1 MNDMN
6 NLQLSLFR
14 GVHDTQPRPVT
25 LMELVTMMRT
35 DQSVRDLTDKHR
47 YARATGDEQGAKRY
61 KHMMASFGVAARFEG
76 GRQQKHIVEY
86 TGLSLV
92 DIDHIPAERM
102 SEVLALV
109 RGDEH
114 TILAYTTLSGQGLRV
129 LFRYVFN
136 DDDNENCYPLRT
148 SCSSPLKRDS
158 AESTENKTNQKELSP
173 FMGDVRSVM
182 KWREAEG
189 VKLRAEQYK
198 QAFAEGNKYY
208 SQLTGLATDGQ
219 CKNIGRI
226 STIAYDEN
234 LYYNPEAV
242 PFTVTIEEK
251 KPVGRPK
258 KVERLKMTVES
269 EQPDGNSHLSSV
281 NFQLVAAKVLAKVEA
296 DGLRYEEGSYNAYT
310 SSACYEMNRHGV
322 PEEQCREWAVSHF
335 ADYDTPSVEAIVH
348 SCYQQTDEHGS
359 YLKPKRGRKKSESS
373 VGDVRD
379 IRDYLTEHEVRSRY
393 NVITRKYEIYNEDTA
408 TWCEKTDRM
417 ESTLYCHIT
426 EEIGKRILKSDLHQL
441 LGSEFSPEYNPF
453 VDYLGSLPPIADD
466 DTTDYIDQVASMV
479 HVAAADNEKHH
490 RWFKKWFVA
499 MIASWLDPE
508 VTNHVILAYIGRQGI
523 YKSTFMR
530 RLLPPV
536 LSGYFSV
543 RNYASRMDKDDRLML
558 AEKGLVALEEIDSLT
573 PRELNQLKAIV
584 TAETID
590 ERDAYS
596 ANRESRVHI
605 ASFCAT
611 GNNRRFLTDLTGNR
625 RWLPFYVTDI
635 DSPYTHPI
643 PYERL
648 YAQAYALYRAGFQ
661 YWFEADEVAELDAH
675 NANFE
680 EPNMV
685 QELIETY
692 FRQPYNGE
700 AGQFY
705 ASANILTAI
714 TAYCGSR
721 VQIRPRDI
729 SICMN
734 RLGYV
739 QCRVGNL
746 RGWNVVP
753 LTGNDIHNN
762 HCLNAHRSRPDGEE

>member
-35 DQSVRDLTDKHR
+35 DQSVRDLTEKHR
-47 YARATGDEQGAKRY
+47 YARTTGDEQSAKRY

-92 DIDHIPAERM
+92 DIDHIPEEDMAR
-102 SEVLALV
+102 VLDLV
-109 RGDEH
+109 RADEH
-114 TILAYTTLSGQGLRV
+114 TLLAYTTLSGRGLRI
-129 LFRYVFN
+129 LFRY
-136 DDDNENCYPLRT
+136 EIQGEK
-148 SCSSPLKRDS
+148 SS
-158 AESTENKTNQKELSP
+158 ESIP
-173 FMGDVRSVM
+173 F
-182 KWREAEG
+182 
-189 VKLRAEQYK
+189 YK

-208 SQLTGLATDGQ
+208 EDLVGLPTDGQ
-219 CKNIGRI
+219 CKNVGRI

-242 PFTVTIEEK
+242 PFTIKIEEK
-251 KPVGRPK
+251 KPVGRPRK
-258 KVERLKMTVES
+258 DDSGKMKDDSGKMTVKRCE
-269 EQPDGNSHLSSV
+269 P
-281 NFQLVAAKVLAKVEA
+281 LVLRELERRGIVYEA
-296 DGLRYEEGSYNAYT
+296 GTYNKYVSA
-310 SSACYEMNRHGV
+310 ACYAMNRYGV
-322 PEEQCREWAVSHF
+322 PEEQCREWAVNRF
-335 ADYDTPSVEAIVH
+335 NDYNTPDVEAIVR
-348 SCYQQTDEHGS
+348 SCYQQTEEHGTV
-359 YLKPKRGRKKSESS
+359 KPRAGRKKSESS

-379 IRDYLTEHEVRSRY
+379 IRDYLTTHEVKTRY
-393 NVITRKYEIYNEDTA
+393 NVITRKYEIYNEDTD

-417 ESTLYCHIT
+417 ESTLYCRIT

-453 VDYLGSLPPIADD
+453 VDYLTSLPPIPDD
-466 DTTDYIDQVASMV
+466 DDTDYIDLVASMV
-479 HVAAADNEKHH
+479 HVATADDAKHR

-499 MIASWLDPE
+499 MIACWLDPE

-536 LSGYFSV
+536 LSSYFSV

-635 DSPYTHPI
+635 DSPYTHAI
-643 PYERL
+643 PHDRL
-648 YAQAYALYRAGFQ
+648 YAQAYALYREGFR

-692 FRQPYNGE
+692 FRQPYDGE

-705 ASANILTAI
+705 TSANILTAI
-714 TAYCGSR
+714 TTYCGSR
-721 VQIRPRDI
+721 VAMRARDI
-729 SICMN
+729 SICIN

-753 LTGNDIHNN
+753 LSGNDIHNN
-762 HCLNAHRSRPDGEE
+762 HCLNAHRSRPDET

>member
-1 MNDMN
+1 MN

-35 DQSVRDLTDKHR
+35 DQSVRDLTEKHR
-47 YARATGDEQGAKRY
+47 YARTTGDKQGAKRY

-76 GRQQKHIVEY
+76 GRQQIHIVEL

-92 DIDHIPAERM
+92 DIDHIDKENIP
-102 SEVLALV
+102 SVLEKV
-109 RGDEH
+109 QGDEH
-114 TILAYTTLSGQGLRV
+114 TLLAYTTLSGEGLRI
-129 LFRYVFN
+129 LARYVFN
-136 DDDNENCYPLRT
+136 DNVNDNENQP
-148 SCSSPLKRDS
+148 SGWGKIAKPKSSSSL
-158 AESTENKTNQKELSP
+158 TLS
-173 FMGDVRSVM
+173 FSNY
-182 KWREAEG
+182 
-189 VKLRAEQYK
+189 KL
-198 QAFAEGNKYY
+198 AFLTINEYY
-208 SQLTGLATDGQ
+208 QNLTGLSTDGQ

-242 PFTVTIEEK
+242 PFTIKVEEK

-258 KVERLKMTVES
+258 KGKSEEGKGES
-269 EQPDGNSHLSSV
+269 DNPDEAPL
-281 NFQLVAAKVLAKVEA
+281 QALAVAAKVIAKVEA
-296 DGLRYEEGSYNAYT
+296 QGIRYEEGTYNKYVST
-310 SSACYEMNRHGV
+310 ACYEMNRHGV
-322 PEEQCREWAVSHF
+322 PEKECREWAVKWF
-335 ADYDTPSVEAIVH
+335 ADYDTPDVEAIVH
-348 SCYQQTDEHGS
+348 SCYQQIDDHGD
-359 YLKPKRGRKKSESS
+359 YLKSKRGRKKSESS

-379 IRDYLTEHEVRSRY
+379 IRDYLTNHEVKTRY
-393 NVITRKYEIYNEDTA
+393 NVITRKYEIYNEDTD

-417 ESTLYCHIT
+417 ESTLYCRIT

-453 VDYLGSLPPIADD
+453 VDYLTSLPPIPDD
-466 DTTDYIDQVASMV
+466 DDTDYIDLVASMV
-479 HVAAADNEKHH
+479 HVATADDAKHR

-499 MIASWLDPE
+499 MIACWLDPE

-536 LSGYFSV
+536 LSSYFSV

-635 DSPYTHPI
+635 DSPYTHAI
-643 PYERL
+643 PHERL
-648 YAQAYALYRAGFQ
+648 YAQAYALYREGFR

-692 FRQPYNGE
+692 FRQPYDGE

-705 ASANILTAI
+705 TSANILTAI
-714 TAYCGSR
+714 TTYCGSR
-721 VQIRPRDI
+721 VAVRARDI

-753 LTGNDIHNN
+753 LSGNDIHNN
-762 HCLNAHRSRPDGEE
+762 HCLNAHRSRPDETL